1 MVRKGGENKRS
12 LAEKASVDTFHLF
25 YVSIKTE
32 EEEEEEKPA
41 SVCDLSIIYNI
52 KYIETLCIVQPK

>member
-12 LAEKASVDTFHLF
+12 LAEKASMDTFHLF
-25 YVSIKTE
+25 YVSIKT
-32 EEEEEEKPA
+32 EEEKPA